1 MIDLPSV
8 FVVRM
13 ATYMAQYV
21 IWGDFPPP
29 NDKNDAEKP
38 CYEGL

>member
-1 MIDLPSV
+1 MIELPGV

-13 ATYMAQYV
+13 ATYMTQYV

-29 NDKNDAEKP
+29 NDKNDTEKP
-38 CYEGL
+38 C